1 MYNQLVNDTNLNNKL
16 VHNLNFFKKNSYLNS
31 KKIFKKRKLKLK
43 IRLFSILKNTRKKLG
58 YPTKTKKK
66 VKYHKGTKIRDL
78 QTIKASYLKKIEKKA
93 LNYGV
98 LRVLFKKRNIFC
110 TISSSEGKIYHTIS
124 SGLLKVNTRK
134 GKVRLK
140 GRQRQALH
148 KVKAAAQ
155 LIINHIFK
163 RRLFRYIIIHKG
175 KSFRKKKKT
184 FFKTF
189 KNVKKLKFLKIN
201 RPAPKSHNGCRPS
214 KIRRK

>member
-1 MYNQLVNDTNLNNKL
+1 MYNKLVNDTYLNNKL
-16 VHNLNFFKKNSYLNS
+16 VHNLNFLKKNSYLNS

-66 VKYHKGTKIRDL
+66 VKYHKGIKIRDL
-78 QTIKASYLKKIEKKA
+78 QKIKKKA

-110 TISSSEGKIYHTIS
+110 TISSEKGKIYHTIS
-124 SGLLKVNTRK
+124 SGLLKVTTRK
-134 GKVRLK
+134 GIVRLK

-163 RRLFRYIIIHKG
+163 RRLFTYIIIHKG

-184 FFKTF
+184 FFKAF